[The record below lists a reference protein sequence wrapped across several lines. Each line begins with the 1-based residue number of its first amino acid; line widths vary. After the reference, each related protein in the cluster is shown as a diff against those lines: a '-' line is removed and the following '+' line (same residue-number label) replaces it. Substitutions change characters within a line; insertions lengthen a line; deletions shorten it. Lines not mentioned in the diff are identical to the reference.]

1 MQKKSKKSPIFAK
14 IITKTLKKVTM
25 STIAQQFGM
34 VEALEKLGVKA
45 INEGTST
52 GNEWFS
58 NGEII
63 ESYSPVDGQLIGKV
77 KATTTADYEKVMQA
91 ATSAFLTFRAM
102 PAPQRGEIVRQFG
115 NKLRELKEPLGKL
128 VSYEMGK
135 SLQEGYGEVQEMID
149 ICDFAVG
156 LSRQLNGQTIPSERP
171 GHVMREQWHSI
182 GVVGIISAF
191 NFPVAVW
198 AWNTALAWICGD
210 VCVWKAS
217 EKAPLCSVACQNIIA
232 GILKENNLPEGISCI
247 INGDY
252 KVGEMMTTDTRIP
265 LISAT
270 GSTRMGRI
278 VGAKV
283 AERFGKSLLELGG
296 NNAIIITPTAD
307 LKVVV
312 PGAVF
317 GAVGTAGQRC
327 TSTRRL
333 IIHES
338 VYDKVRDAI
347 VGAYGQLTIGNPL
360 DQKNHIGPL
369 IDKDSVNTYLAAIE
383 SAKAEGGK
391 VLVEGGVL
399 SGEGYESGCYV
410 KPAIIEAENSFKIV
424 QHETF
429 APVLYLMKYSGEV
442 ENAIEIQNGVAQGLS
457 SAIMTNEMKEA
468 EKFLSFAGSDCGIA
482 NVNIGTSGA
491 EIGGAF
497 GGEKETGGGRE
508 SGSDA
513 WKVYMRRQTNTV
525 NYSDE
530 LPLAQGIKFDL

>member
-1 MQKKSKKSPIFAK
+1 MEAVA
-14 IITKTLKKVTM
+14 TD
-25 STIAQQFGM
+25 FGIK
-34 VEALEKLGVKA
+34 EALEQLGVKA
-45 INEGTST
+45 VNDGSST
-52 GNEWFS
+52 GSEWFS
-58 NGEII
+58 NGELI
-63 ESYSPVDGQLIGKV
+63 ESYSPVDGNLIGSVKGSTREDYDRVMETAV
-77 KATTTADYEKVMQA
+77 KAFKTWRDV
-91 ATSAFLTFRAM
+91 

-115 NKLRELKEPLGKL
+115 NKLRDLKEPLGKL

-171 GHVMREQWHSI
+171 GHVMREQWHPI

-198 AWNTALAWICGD
+198 SWNTALAWICGD

-232 GILKENNLPEGISCI
+232 EILKENNLPEGISCI
-247 INGDY
+247 VNGDY
-252 KVGEMMTTDTRIP
+252 KVGEYMTTDTRIP
-265 LISAT
+265 LVSAT

-278 VGAKV
+278 VGKTV

-296 NNAIIITPTAD
+296 NNAIIITPSAD

-317 GAVGTAGQRC
+317 GAVGTCGQRC

-347 VGAYGQLTIGNPL
+347 VGAYGQIKIGNPL
-360 DQKNHIGPL
+360 DENNHVGPL
-369 IDKDSVNTYLAAIE
+369 IDKDAVNTYLAAIE
-383 SAKAEGGK
+383 KAKAEGGN
-391 VLVEGGVL
+391 VLVEGGVID
-399 SGEGYESGCYV
+399 GEGYESGCYV
-410 KPAIIEAENSFKIV
+410 KPAIIEAENHYDIV

-429 APVLYLMKYSGEV
+429 APILYLMKYSGDV
-442 ENAIEIQNGVAQGLS
+442 ENAIELQNGVAQGLS
-457 SAIMTNEMKEA
+457 SAIMTESMKEA
-468 EKFLSFAGSDCGIA
+468 QKFLSYAGSDCGIA

-513 WKVYMRRQTNTV
+513 WKVYMRRQTNTI

>member
-1 MQKKSKKSPIFAK
+1 
-14 IITKTLKKVTM
+14 M
-25 STIAQQFGM
+25 STITQSSVAEQFGM
-34 VEALEKLGVKA
+34 KEALQLLGIKEL
-45 INEGTST
+45 NEGTST
-52 GNEWFS
+52 GSEWFS

-77 KATTTADYEKVMQA
+77 KATTAEDYERVMQK
-91 ATSAFLTFRAM
+91 ATEAFKTFRAM

-156 LSRQLNGQTIPSERP
+156 LSRQLNGQVIPSERP
-171 GHVMREQWHSI
+171 GHVMREQWHPI

-198 AWNTALAWICGD
+198 SWNTALAWICGD

-232 GILKENNLPEGISCI
+232 DILIANGLPEGISCI
-247 INGDY
+247 VNGDY
-252 KVGEMMTTDTRIP
+252 RVGEMITTDTRIP
-265 LISAT
+265 LVSAT

-317 GAVGTAGQRC
+317 GAVGTCGQRC

-338 VYDKVRDAI
+338 VYDTVRDAI
-347 VGAYGQLTIGNPL
+347 VGAYKQIKIGNPL
-360 DQKNHIGPL
+360 DEKNHVGPL
-369 IDKDSVNTYLAAIE
+369 IDKDAVNTYLAAIE
-383 SAKAEGGK
+383 KAKAEGGK

-399 SGEGYESGCYV
+399 EGEGYESGCYV
-410 KPAIIEAENSFKIV
+410 KPAIIEAENHFEIV

-429 APVLYLMKYSGEV
+429 APILYLMKYSGQV

-457 SAIMTNEMKEA
+457 SSIMTNSMKEA

-525 NYSDE
+525 NYSDQ